1 MTYLFFNHPNKLSI
15 FYKMNPIFRIFKFYL
30 LRSLTLKRI
39 FQLIFLLTAP
49 LFSYGEGSSNWG
61 TETNRQSMLYYPGS
75 SGTGGFSSRGYM
87 LLPSSV
93 SGYNGGHRL
102 YVYAKAGETVFW
114 GFRRYGTGNVRVRW
128 FYDAGSSDFFPVG
141 TSGSSRT
148 LHSFQ
153 EYAANGSTDAIGR
166 PSSAL
171 SALNGP
177 SQITGSG
184 YQGYSFV
191 NNTGAA
197 RAFWIEISN
206 TSNNHITGGFNIDHW
221 DITVASGSAGS
232 YTEHTGRVYS
242 RFWSIANSR
251 LDPTVASLTLTKGAP
266 DAYSFHNNFGF
277 YVPVDNTY
285 STQTDDYF
293 VKYINFGGSS
303 GGWTNFFANK
313 DGPRNDLTYEENRKS
328 RPGTSS
334 NFQYPL
340 FVNNPDPSIW
350 KSTAPPTASLII
362 DYEPKLPPEIGG
374 EATVNLTIS
383 LPAVVD
389 VLIDLNGNLSY
400 DEGVDLIISEKYDA
414 PGTYQIYWNGQDADG
429 NVVPADSDVE
439 VIATV
444 VFFPVHFPIFDL
456 EQSLGMRVTNIR
468 PGSIAN
474 NSIFWDDSLIPRT
487 GLTPS
492 DSPQSLMVNTTG
504 VLGPDHIWWA
514 SGDNG
519 FSDNNTINTWAGSY
533 NTEVQ
538 GSFRILPVQWLYFRG
553 KSIENR
559 VKLEWGT
566 AQEKDN
572 DKFILMR
579 SKDGKSWSEI
589 SEVKGQGN
597 SEKPVYYYGWDP
609 SPMVGPNYYRLKQ
622 LDYNGKDEF
631 TSVIKVEF
639 IPDWE
644 IHLYPNPVIDELFI
658 QTKNVNKFEVVL
670 VDSNGTIIPLQSKLI
685 NQDKMVFDIRNIRAG
700 MYMVYIYG
708 DDKKLVKKLIKT
720 DH

>member
-1 MTYLFFNHPNKLSI
+1 MK
-15 FYKMNPIFRIFKFYL
+15 
-30 LRSLTLKRI
+30 
-39 FQLIFLLTAP
+39 LIFIDNWTFCFLKSMGFNTIWIIMAF
-49 LFSYGEGSSNWG
+49 LFITNLSFGEGSGNWG
-61 TETNRQSMLYYPGS
+61 TESNRQSFLWYPGN
-75 SGTGGFSSRGYM
+75 SGSGGFSNRGYM
-87 LLPSSV
+87 LLPSNV

-114 GFRRYGTGNVRVRW
+114 GFRRVGTTGTIRVRW
-128 FYDAGSSDFFPVG
+128 FYDANSTGFFPTG

-148 LHSFQ
+148 QIASQ
-153 EYAANGSTDAIGR
+153 DYNPSSSGDIQGR
-166 PSSAL
+166 PGSAS

-184 YQGYSFV
+184 YSAFSFV
-191 NNTGAA
+191 NNTGAS
-197 RAFWIEISN
+197 RAFWVEITN
-206 TSNNHITGGFNIDHW
+206 TSNSHITDGFNINFW
-221 DITVASGSAGS
+221 DITVASGSTGGFN
-232 YTEHTGRVYS
+232 EQRGRVYS

-251 LDPTVASLTLTKGAP
+251 QDPSTTTLTLTKSSA
-266 DAYSFHNNFGF
+266 DSYSFHNNFGF
-277 YVPVDNTY
+277 FVPVDNTFT
-285 STQTDDYF
+285 SSGDDYF
-293 VKYINFGGSS
+293 VKYINFAGSS

-313 DGPRNDLTYEENRKS
+313 DGPRNDLTFEENRKS
-328 RPGTSS
+328 RSGTSN

-340 FVNNPDPSIW
+340 FVSEPDISIW
-350 KSTAPPTASLII
+350 KSTAPPSASLVI
-362 DYEPKLPPEIGG
+362 DYEPKLPPDIGG

-389 VLIDLNGNLSY
+389 VLIDLNGNLTY
-400 DEGVDLIISEKYDA
+400 DAGTDLIISEKYDA
-414 PGTYQIYWNGQDADG
+414 PGTYQIYWNGEDADG

-439 VIATV
+439 VVGTV

-468 PGSIAN
+468 PGAPGN
-474 NSIFWDDSLIPRT
+474 NSLFWDDSLIPRT

-519 FSDNNTINTWAGSY
+519 FGNNITINSWAGSY

-559 VKLEWGT
+559 VRLEWGT
-566 AQEKDN
+566 AQEKN
-572 DKFILMR
+572 NEKFILQR

-589 SEVKGQGN
+589 SEVKGEGN
-597 SEKPVYYYGWDP
+597 SEKPVYYLGWDP
-609 SPMVGPNYYRLKQ
+609 SPMVGPNYYRVRQ
-622 LDYNGKDEF
+622 LDFDGKDEF
-631 TSVIKVEF
+631 TSVIRVDF

-644 IHLYPNPVIDELFI
+644 IHLYPNPVADQLFI
-658 QTKNVNKFEVVL
+658 QTKKVDKLEVVL
-670 VDSNGTIIPLQSKLI
+670 VDSQGNRIPLQAKLI
-685 NQDKMVFDIRNIRAG
+685 NEDKLEFDVKDLSAG
-700 MYMVYIYG
+700 LYLVYIYNEE
-708 DDKKLVKKLIKT
+708 KILVKKLIKRE
-720 DH
+720 

>member
-1 MTYLFFNHPNKLSI
+1 MK
-15 FYKMNPIFRIFKFYL
+15 
-30 LRSLTLKRI
+30 
-39 FQLIFLLTAP
+39 LIFAYILVFHYLKSNGFKIGPLVIACIFISTAS
-49 LFSYGEGSSNWG
+49 FGEGSGNWG
-61 TETNRQSMLYYPGS
+61 TQSNRQSMLWYPS
-75 SGTGGFSSRGYM
+75 ISGPGGYSNRGYM
-87 LLPSSV
+87 LLPSNV

-114 GFRRYGTGNVRVRW
+114 GFRRAGSTGTLRVRW
-128 FYDAGSSDFFPVG
+128 YYDANSSGFFPTG

-148 LHSFQ
+148 QISSQ
-153 EYAANGSTDAIGR
+153 DYNPSSSGDAQGR
-166 PSSAL
+166 PGSAN

-184 YQGYSFV
+184 YTGYSFI

-197 RAFWIEISN
+197 RAFWVEITNNSN
-206 TSNNHITGGFNIDHW
+206 GHIDGFNINFW
-221 DITVASGSAGS
+221 DISVASGSSGA
-232 YTEHTGRVYS
+232 YTERTGRVYS

-251 LDPTVASLTLTKGAP
+251 QNLAEATLTVEKGEA
-266 DAYSFHNNFGF
+266 DNYSFHDNFGF
-277 YVPVDNTY
+277 YVPVDNTF
-285 STQTDDYF
+285 TAAGDDYF

-313 DGPRNDLTYEENRKS
+313 DGPRNDLSFEENRKS
-328 RPGTSS
+328 RAGTSS

-340 FVNNPDPSIW
+340 FLSDPDPSIW
-350 KSTAPPTASLII
+350 KSTTPPTASLII
-362 DYEPKLPPEIGG
+362 DYEPKLPPDVGG

-400 DEGVDLIISEKYDA
+400 DDGIDIMISEKYDA
-414 PGTYQIYWNGQDADG
+414 PGTYQIYWNGEDANG

-444 VFFPVHFPIFDL
+444 IFFPVHFPIFDL
-456 EQSLGMRVTNIR
+456 EQSLGMRVSNIR
-468 PGSIAN
+468 PGSLAN

-487 GLTPS
+487 GLIPG
-492 DSPQSLMVNTTG
+492 DSPQSLIVNTTG
-504 VLGPDHIWWA
+504 LLGPEHKWWA

-519 FSDNNTINTWAGSY
+519 FSNNITINTWSGSY

-553 KSIENR
+553 KTMENR
-559 VKLEWGT
+559 IRIEWGT
-566 AQEKDN
+566 SQEKDN
-572 DKFILMR
+572 EKFILQR
-579 SKDGKSWSEI
+579 SKDGKSWLDI
-589 SEVKGQGN
+589 SETKGEGT
-597 SEKPVYYYGWDP
+597 SEKPVHYLNWDA

-622 LDYNGKDEF
+622 IDFNGKNEF

-644 IHLYPNPVIDELFI
+644 IHLYPNPVSDELFI
-658 QTKNVNKFEVVL
+658 QTKEIEKLEVVL
-670 VDSNGTIIPLQSKLI
+670 VDSKGAKIPIHAKMI
-685 NQDKMVFDIRNIRAG
+685 NQDKLVYDLKNLKAG
-700 MYMVYIYG
+700 IYLVYVYSEE
-708 DDKKLVKKLIKT
+708 KTLVKKLIKR
-720 DH
+720 D